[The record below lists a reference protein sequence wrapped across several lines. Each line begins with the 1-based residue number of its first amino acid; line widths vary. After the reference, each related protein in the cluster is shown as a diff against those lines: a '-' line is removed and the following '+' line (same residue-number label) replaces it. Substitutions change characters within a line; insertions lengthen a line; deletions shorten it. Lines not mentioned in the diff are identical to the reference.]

1 MIHTG
6 MNIADKAGVCRQ
18 VRRVLKP
25 GGLFAVFDIVRTGD
39 GAIRYPVP
47 WALDEETS
55 FVAEVRDYRNAL
67 EDAGFRVA
75 RERSRKAFAIEFT
88 QRALARMAQ
97 AGPPVLGVQ
106 LLMGDK
112 TPTIIAN
119 TLAMF
124 QEGVFE
130 QIELLARAV

>member
-1 MIHTG
+1 M
-6 MNIADKAGVCRQ
+6 
-18 VRRVLKP
+18 
-25 GGLFAVFDIVRTGD
+25 
-39 GAIRYPVP
+39 
-47 WALDEETS
+47 
-55 FVAEVRDYRNAL
+55 
-67 EDAGFRVA
+67 A

-112 TPTIIAN
+112 TPTMIAN
-119 TLAMF
+119 ALAMF

-130 QIELLARAV
+130 PIELLARAV